1 MKINEALK
9 QVVAGESPES
19 VLEKAITS
27 ANYDQRL
34 AVNSPTTV
42 QRGNVT
48 INPEGFAEDHG
59 ETFDC
64 PADYGVY
71 PMAGTRMW
79 PRGSH
84 ESNAQRG
91 EPPYFKSEQL
101 VARVVAGATPGQVLE
116 TELVED
122 YNSIANSVAKK
133 FGGKA
138 RKISGSTPKTVSVDG
153 VQVAEYDK
161 VVQFLLSQGMTVIDK
176 DHEETD
182 LGGPDGSA
190 VVKKRETLVIWI
202 TDKRVAP
209 GKQKGYVHYN

>member
-19 VLEKAITS
+19 VLEKAITN

-48 INPEGFAEDHG
+48 VNPEGFAESKSRVIYDKDEKSWYIVDDRGTYIHGPYSSKEEAQRELRKLGEDHG

-71 PMAGTRMW
+71 PMAGARMW

-84 ESNAQRG
+84 ESHPQKG

-116 TELVED
+116 SSSWNVGD
-122 YNSIANSVAKK
+122 
-133 FGGKA
+133 
-138 RKISGSTPKTVSVDG
+138 
-153 VQVAEYDK
+153 
-161 VVQFLLSQGMTVIDK
+161 
-176 DHEETD
+176 
-182 LGGPDGSA
+182 
-190 VVKKRETLVIWI
+190 TLAGRY
-202 TDKRVAP
+202 K
-209 GKQKGYVHYN
+209 